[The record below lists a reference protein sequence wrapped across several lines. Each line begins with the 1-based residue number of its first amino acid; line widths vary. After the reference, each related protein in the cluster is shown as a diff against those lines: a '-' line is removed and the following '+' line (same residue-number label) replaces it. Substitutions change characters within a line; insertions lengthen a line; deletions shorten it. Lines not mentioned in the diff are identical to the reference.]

1 MQPEKEKY
9 IKEDSS
15 WGVSFVMKLWLE
27 SGEHEGLPE
36 WRWHVRHI
44 QSGDEAYFR
53 NMAAM
58 LKFIE
63 QKSSLLPPS

>member
-1 MQPEKEKY
+1 
-9 IKEDSS
+9 
-15 WGVSFVMKLWLE
+15 MKLWLE
-27 SGEHEGLPE
+27 SGEHEGLPG

-53 NMAAM
+53 NIAAM

-63 QKSSLLPPS
+63 EKSGLIPPS